1 MTPITISFYLSHA
14 IAFWLFI
21 IACSFA
27 FFRVDDLI
35 FDTMFLALWFRRW
48 CSRKHRAVFAAESLE
63 GEAQKRIAIFVPCW
77 HEDDVV
83 EHMIETALKNIDY
96 ERFDLF
102 VGVYPNDPPTV
113 EKVLAASRK
122 FPNVHAVINEKDG
135 PTTKAQNL
143 NCVYRAM
150 ERIEG
155 DDPFEIIL
163 LHDVEDVI
171 HPLELRLH
179 NHLLPQNDMVQT
191 PVFPLERPLHKLL
204 GWTYADEFARN
215 HLKDMFV
222 REGIGAF
229 VPSAGVGTAFS
240 RTALERL
247 SLSGQYVFPEGSLTE
262 DYLLALRLHRSGLR
276 TIFVNQ
282 RLSPCRKGRAATAM
296 AYVAT
301 REFFPDR
308 FRTAVRQK
316 ARWVA
321 GICLQ
326 AWSEIGWCGDF
337 ATRYALYRD
346 RKGLLTNLLSLF
358 GWVAIALAGAM
369 YVWRAFDE
377 RVFVPAFDSG
387 SATTILLDFVLLAT
401 LVELLQTACFT
412 TWVYGPCSGAMSMVR
427 APLAAF
433 VNGYAT
439 MRAIYVFAK
448 ARLSNR
454 AMAWSK
460 TQHEFPTQVV
470 VARRP
475 LGELLVEQ
483 ANVTVENLER
493 GLAEHRRV
501 GTPLGE
507 TLMELGL
514 LEEAQ
519 LLETLAHQ
527 TGMLTLQSSDV
538 QCNAELARSFSRA
551 ELETLCAVPVQ
562 KTSAKVVVAA
572 SRMLEDSDIALL
584 RERLGCD
591 IVIRLASP
599 RAVKRALF
607 GMLTT
612 INV

>member
-1 MTPITISFYLSHA
+1 MTSITISFYISHA
-14 IAFWLFI
+14 IAFWLFVT
-21 IACSFA
+21 ACSFA
-27 FFRVDDLI
+27 FFRVDDLV
-35 FDTMFLALWFRRW
+35 FDGMFLVLWFRRW
-48 CSRKHRAVFAAESLE
+48 NSRKQRPVFAPESFA

-83 EHMIETALKNIDY
+83 EHMIETALQNIDY
-96 ERFDLF
+96 ERFDVF

-113 EKVLAASRK
+113 EKVRAASRK
-122 FPNVHAVINEKDG
+122 YPNVHAVVNEKDG

-143 NCVYRAM
+143 NCVYRVM

-179 NHLLPQNDMVQT
+179 NHLLPKNDMVQT
-191 PVFPLERPLHKLL
+191 PVFPLERPMRKLL

-282 RLSPCRKGRAATAM
+282 RLSPNGGGRAATAT

-326 AWSEIGWCGDF
+326 AWSEIGWCGDIS
-337 ATRYALYRD
+337 TRYALYRD
-346 RKGLLTNLLSLF
+346 RKGLLTNLLSLW
-358 GWVAIALAGAM
+358 GWIAILFAGLM
-369 YVWRAFDE
+369 YAWRVFDE
-377 RVFVPAFDSG
+377 RVFVPAFDG
-387 SATTILLDFVLLAT
+387 SMSTTLLLDFVLLAT
-401 LVELLQTACFT
+401 LVEMLQTACFT
-412 TWVYGPCSGAMSMVR
+412 TWVYGPVSGTVSMVR

-433 VNGYAT
+433 VNGWAT
-439 MRAIYVFAK
+439 MRAIYIFAK

-454 AMAWSK
+454 AMSWSK
-460 TQHEFPTQVV
+460 TQHEFPSQAV
-470 VARRP
+470 VARRR

-483 ANVTVENLER
+483 TILSVETLER
-493 GLAEHRRV
+493 GLQEQRRV

-507 TLMELGL
+507 ALVSLGFVDEMKL
-514 LEEAQ
+514 LEILAQ
-519 LLETLAHQ
+519 Q
-527 TGMLTLQSSDV
+527 TGMLMLQPPEVRCDALLASAFTHD
-538 QCNAELARSFSRA
+538 ELSAI
-551 ELETLCAVPVQ
+551 CAVPVQ
-562 KTSAKVVVAA
+562 RISAKVMVAA
-572 SRMLEDSDIALL
+572 SRMLSDSDVSFL
-584 RERLGCD
+584 RERLGSE
-591 IVIRLASP
+591 IVLRLASSLS
-599 RAVKRALF
+599 VKHALF
-607 GMLTT
+607 GMSTS
-612 INV
+612 VKM